1 MKINIIIDQRFK
13 DIVHPILLTKEFQR
27 LKTFIA
33 HGSFSVF
40 DHCLRVAILA
50 YSIALMKK
58 NVRIDSLVRSAL
70 LHDYYL
76 YDWHHAHE
84 GHKLHGFR
92 HPYIASK
99 NAKRD
104 FHINEFEAK
113 LIRSHMFPLT
123 FWTLPLSKEARI
135 IIKAEKKRL
144 GQKLLKTQNRIS
156 FLDSIIYLSLP

>member
-135 IIKAEKKRL
+135 IIKADKKAAWTETF
-144 GQKLLKTQNRIS
+144 KNSK
-156 FLDSIIYLSLP
+156 